1 MPCAAPNRVSQG
13 STNVSAIETMRRAGD
28 RTTGWVLGLANLAGF
43 LAMRIPATRATGV
56 AGPAVGVIV
65 VVVVVMMVMGIVDC
79 ARIVDSMKVMWRSEP
94 GNIVASTQLE
104 QPGLVQLPHIF
115 LLTLP
120 EIVAGLRMF
129 TVRGLALRGFL
140 FLLLF
145 QKLRLARQ
153 FSA

>member
-1 MPCAAPNRVSQG
+1 MPCAAPNRVSEG
-13 STNVSAIETMRRAGD
+13 SAGVSAVDSMRGAGNG
-28 RTTGWVLGLANLAGF
+28 TTGWVLGLANLAGF
-43 LAMRIPATRATGV
+43 LAMRIPADGATGI

-65 VVVVVMMVMGIVDC
+65 VVVMMMVMGIVDC
-79 ARIVDSMKVMWRSEP
+79 GRIVDSMIGMWRRGEP

-120 EIVAGLRMF
+120 EIVAGLRMIS
-129 TVRGLALRGFL
+129 VRGLALRGLL